1 MEKQYVISIK
11 TILTTFAILLAA
23 YVVYRLGPVFAIIL
37 ISTLIVLAL
46 EPLVKYFMKFT
57 VWNRPVSRS
66 LAVIQTYAIFII
78 AIVAVFTIGLP
89 PVISQAQRLLMNLTS
104 LLSGLNVPTDSV
116 RITDVIPQLSQFTGN
131 VFKTLTSGFMTL
143 TSVFTILML
152 SIYMSLDWE
161 NLKHKL
167 LSVFKEP
174 LKEEMTN
181 VVDEVETNVGHWV
194 KGQLVLMF
202 VIGTVTFV
210 GLSVLRVDYP
220 LALGLIAGL
229 LEIVPIL
236 GPVIAAV
243 LSAIIAFSADPIKGL
258 AVLGLFA
265 IIQQLENNILVPKI
279 MQRVS
284 GFSPLVILIALITGS
299 NFFGVVGAIVAVP
312 ITMILAIV
320 VKSVLRH
327 TG

>member
-89 PVISQAQRLLMNLTS
+89 PVISQAQRLLMNLAS
-104 LLSGLNVPTDSV
+104 LLSGLNVPADSV
-116 RITDVIPQLSQFTGN
+116 RITDIIPQLSQFTGN

-181 VVDEVETNVGHWV
+181 VVEEVETNVGHWV

-220 LALGLIAGL
+220 LAL
-229 LEIVPIL
+229 
-236 GPVIAAV
+236 
-243 LSAIIAFSADPIKGL
+243 
-258 AVLGLFA
+258 
-265 IIQQLENNILVPKI
+265 
-279 MQRVS
+279 
-284 GFSPLVILIALITGS
+284 
-299 NFFGVVGAIVAVP
+299 
-312 ITMILAIV
+312 
-320 VKSVLRH
+320 
-327 TG
+327 

>member
-89 PVISQAQRLLMNLTS
+89 PVISQAQRLLMNLAS
-104 LLSGLNVPTDSV
+104 LLSGLNVPADSV
-116 RITDVIPQLSQFTGN
+116 RITDIIPQLSQFTGN

>member
-89 PVISQAQRLLMNLTS
+89 PVISQAQRLLMNLAS
-104 LLSGLNVPTDSV
+104 LLSGLNVPADSV
-116 RITDVIPQLSQFTGN
+116 RITDIIPQLSQFTGN

-181 VVDEVETNVGHWV
+181 VVEEVETNVGHWV